1 MNHSSGS
8 LPHKVQG
15 ARTATSPT
23 ATEHTP
29 NSLNKTAD
37 PPRTKMILTQ
47 SYDLGSV
54 GESQVL
60 VRATT
65 GEKDAD
71 SAQGTRPDSAADELR
86 RSAP

>member
-1 MNHSSGS
+1 
-8 LPHKVQG
+8 
-15 ARTATSPT
+15 
-23 ATEHTP
+23 
-29 NSLNKTAD
+29 
-37 PPRTKMILTQ
+37 MILTQ